1 MNKARQMKTTLE
13 QDHELLRQGETASA
27 ELFFRAIN
35 AAYQD
40 PAPAILRMENYR
52 SGKGQDALLKTLAV
66 KPSVFGRS
74 KHEALRGSPD
84 RADIQLRKDVKAA
97 TVLLSIFAKDMFD
110 ARTRR
115 VEFELRLSG
124 APLRFND
131 ISPKRSNAEAPWL
144 HSL

>member
-1 MNKARQMKTTLE
+1 MNKGLSMKNALE
-13 QDHELLRQGETASA
+13 HDHELLRQGETAAA
-27 ELFFRAIN
+27 ELFFKAIN

-40 PAPAILRMENYR
+40 PAAAVLRMENYR
-52 SGKGQDALLKTLAV
+52 SRKGQDELLKTLAV
-66 KPSVFGRS
+66 KPSLFGRS
-74 KHEALRGSPD
+74 KQEALRGSPD
-84 RADIQLRKDVKAA
+84 RADVQLRKDVKAA

-115 VEFELRLSG
+115 IEFELRLSG

-131 ISPKRSNAEAPWL
+131 TSPKRSNAEAPWL